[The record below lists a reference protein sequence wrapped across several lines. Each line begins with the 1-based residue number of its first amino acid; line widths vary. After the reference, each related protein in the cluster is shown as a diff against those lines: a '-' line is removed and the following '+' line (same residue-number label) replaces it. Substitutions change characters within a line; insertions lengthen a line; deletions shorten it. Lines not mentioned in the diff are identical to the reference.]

1 MLFIESLSIVQ
12 RLRSRRFVRGCAF
25 FGDGAKLVAGM
36 KANPWGIKM
45 LFLSRC
51 CLKKEGGIVGLS
63 PCRETC
69 SNSSFLLIVYRSW

>member
-45 LFLSRC
+45 LFFIETLF
-51 CLKKEGGIVGLS
+51 KERGGN
-63 PCRETC
+63 CRFEPM
-69 SNSSFLLIVYRSW
+69 L